1 VVVRKV
7 VGTRVGARAGR
18 RSLVVL
24 VNSDDM
30 SKAVTVKGKLADP
43 RHVEL
48 DEPVTEM
55 TGPVEVVLRPVPAN
69 SAARRSILGLCADLG
84 PAPSAEEIDD
94 TRREMWSKFP
104 RDDVA

>member
-1 VVVRKV
+1 VH
-7 VGTRVGARAGR
+7 GRAR

-24 VNSDDM
+24 VNFGDM
-30 SKAVTVKGKLADP
+30 AKAVTVKGKLADP

-55 TGPVEVVLRPVPAN
+55 TGPVEVVLRPAPTN
-69 SAARRSILGLCADLG
+69 GPARRSVLGLCADLG